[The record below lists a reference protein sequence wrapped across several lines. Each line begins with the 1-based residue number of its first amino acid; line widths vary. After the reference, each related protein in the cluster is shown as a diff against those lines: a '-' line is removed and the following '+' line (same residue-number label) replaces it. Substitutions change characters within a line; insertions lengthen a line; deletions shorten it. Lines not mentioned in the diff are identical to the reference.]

1 MRDLLPSHFHVL
13 LTIYR
18 TCGLHYL
25 WFFCW
30 NYVARNHQHFL
41 TKIPHGRNC
50 HVCAACHGR
59 RSGGSI
65 GPAIVGRVT
74 QNTGNNIRA
83 GMGFGLIFPVTL
95 LIMLFILSRTKNRNC
110 IKKNSIKTL
119 KMFLFLKSKRQLKRL
134 QRLLQQNNYNAT
146 PNCRQNDLPA
156 VFVYSLISRISPQ
169 TI

>member
-59 RSGGSI
+59 RSG
-65 GPAIVGRVT
+65 R
-74 QNTGNNIRA
+74 QHRTGNRGACNTKYRKQYPRRH
-83 GMGFGLIFPVTL
+83 GYWSYFSNSLIDHALYLQQDKKTEIAL
-95 LIMLFILSRTKNRNC
+95 
-110 IKKNSIKTL
+110 KNSIKTL